1 MCGSKGTVKLK
12 AAADSSKIS
21 NRDQKY
27 IMFVKVAKSLMA

>member
-21 NRDQKY
+21 NRKY
-27 IMFVKVAKSLMA
+27 KNIFSIKVVKSLTP